1 VAEAVSNGPPSSA
14 VPPTSHGTAPR
25 EPSGLALLV
34 ETYHVLRANLL
45 TFVGAVLTAVMAV
58 VALVVEFLP
67 PVSRLLGHP
76 ATILPYDPNGT
87 SAALLVAPNAQHWF
101 GTDELGRD
109 MFSRV
114 LAALPLDLGVAT
126 FIILASVLI
135 GGALGLVA
143 GYWDE
148 PKGAGRYVSVVILRV
163 TDVFLAFPTLIFA
176 LALAALFGRTLT
188 STIIALI
195 ATWWP
200 YYVRLVR
207 GEVLT
212 IKHQGYIAAARAV
225 GVSERRIVFRHVLR
239 NLLEPVIVYLTLDIG
254 TVIVTFSTIAY
265 VGIAIPASTPEWG
278 SMIAYYQGFLP
289 SYLWLVLGP
298 GAAIFVSVLAL
309 SLLGDGLRDVL
320 DPRARRAFA
329 RVSRDSAAPISTTP
343 EAPGE
348 A

>member
-1 VAEAVSNGPPSSA
+1 MSEGTRSVEAAPP
-14 VPPTSHGTAPR
+14 GTPGRPRAPR
-25 EPSGLALLV
+25 EPSGFELLI
-34 ETYHVLRANLL
+34 ETYHVLRANVL
-45 TFVGAVLTAVMAV
+45 TFVGAVLTGFMV
-58 VALVVEFLP
+58 VLAAIVQFLP
-67 PVSRLLGHP
+67 WVTGLFHHSV
-76 ATILPYDPNGT
+76 TILPYNPNGT
-87 SAALLVAPNAQHWF
+87 SNALLQPPSLQHWL

-114 LAALPLDLGVAT
+114 LAALPLDLGVST
-126 FIILASVLI
+126 FIIVASVVI
-135 GGALGLVA
+135 GGVLGLIA

-148 PKGAGRYVSVVILRV
+148 PKGWGRVASVTILRV
-163 TDVFLAFPTLIFA
+163 TDIFLAFPTLIFA
-176 LALAALFGRTLT
+176 LALAALLGRNLN
-188 STIIALI
+188 STIVALI

-239 NLLEPVIVYLTLDIG
+239 NLMEPVIVYLTLDIG

-265 VGIAIPASTPEWG
+265 VGIAVPASTPEWG
-278 SMIAYYQGFLP
+278 SMISYYQGFLP
-289 SYLWLVLGP
+289 AYLWLVLGP
-298 GAAIFVSVLAL
+298 GAAIFVAVLAL

-320 DPRARRAFA
+320 DPRARRAFS
-329 RVSRDSAAPISTTP
+329 RVSRVTSAPVSSTP
-343 EAPGE
+343 DAPGE

>member
-1 VAEAVSNGPPSSA
+1 MVTSRPPGETPGPPDRGRPRA
-14 VPPTSHGTAPR
+14 PPQ
-25 EPSGLALLV
+25 PSGVEVLA
-34 ETYHVLRANLL
+34 ETYRVLRANLL
-45 TFVGAVLTAVMAV
+45 TFVGAVLVGLLFL
-58 VALVVEFLP
+58 VALVVAFLP
-67 PVSRLLGHP
+67 ALTGLFGRAVS
-76 ATILPYDPNGT
+76 IVPYDPNATGP
-87 SAALLVAPNAQHWF
+87 LLLAGPSGAHWF

-109 MFSRV
+109 IFSRV
-114 LAALPLDLGVAT
+114 LVALPLDLGVAT
-126 FIILASVLI
+126 LIIVASVLI
-135 GGALGLVA
+135 GGALGLVS
-143 GYWDE
+143 GYWDS
-148 PKGAGRYVSVVILRV
+148 PGTAGRYVSATILRV

-176 LALAALFGRTLT
+176 LALSALFGRNLT
-188 STIIALI
+188 STIVALV

-212 IKHQGYIAAARAV
+212 IKHQNYIAAARAV
-225 GVSERRIVFRHVLR
+225 GVSEPRIVLRHVLR

-278 SMIAYYQGFLP
+278 SMISYYQGYFP
-289 SYLWLVLGP
+289 TYYWLVLGP
-298 GAAIFVSVLAL
+298 GLAIFVTVLAL

-329 RVSRDSAAPISTTP
+329 RVSRETTAPLSATP